1 MYIYINLDSLEFNL
15 VCSIYIISKKK
26 EKKNIIIKSPCRVKF
41 QIPNSKFSDEKSRLR
56 EEENF
61 ERDEREIPEIN
72 LGKFSRI

>member
-26 EKKNIIIKSPCRVKF
+26 RKEKYYNKKSVSCE
-41 QIPNSKFSDEKSRLR
+41 IPNSKFSDEKSRLR